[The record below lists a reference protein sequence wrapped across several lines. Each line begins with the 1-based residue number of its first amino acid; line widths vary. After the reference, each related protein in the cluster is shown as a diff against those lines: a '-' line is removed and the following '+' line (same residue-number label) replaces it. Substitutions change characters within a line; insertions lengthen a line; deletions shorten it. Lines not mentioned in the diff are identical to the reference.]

1 VSTKPLF
8 TGHDALVGGAFVV
21 ATVGLTQLDKRIA
34 EHVADL
40 RTSSNSDF
48 YQSRADEIKLVN
60 ERSLF
65 AVSAGSY
72 VVGRLGHLE
81 RLADFG
87 LHASE
92 AIVVAAG
99 VATVFKSGLGRSRPA
114 LSQRTT
120 GEFDPFDFKP
130 GKGWSDPAYRSFPSL
145 HEAGTLAFATVFT
158 SEAKRWWP
166 RATPVLAPV
175 VYTVAILPGLAR
187 MYNQNH
193 WASDVAM
200 GAGIGI
206 FSGTKVVR
214 YTHSHPHNRIDR
226 LLLSTT
232 IAPAGDGAAVTVH
245 RSF

>member
-1 VSTKPLF
+1 MQRTSFGLLLVAFALSTSAGAQPRDTGRVSTKPLF

-120 GEFDPFDFKP
+120 AAPL
-130 GKGWSDPAYRSFPSL
+130 SS
-145 HEAGTLAFATVFT
+145 
-158 SEAKRWWP
+158 
-166 RATPVLAPV
+166 TP
-175 VYTVAILPGLAR
+175 
-187 MYNQNH
+187 M
-193 WASDVAM
+193 
-200 GAGIGI
+200 
-206 FSGTKVVR
+206 TK
-214 YTHSHPHNRIDR
+214 
-226 LLLSTT
+226 LSC
-232 IAPAGDGAAVTVH
+232 ACGVKACV
-245 RSF
+245 